1 MGADEAVDLFARE
14 LPVVVEIGDHR
25 FHEWFAELDR
35 PLLVA
40 QAIEQDGERKLL
52 RAVALVAPLETE
64 SGEPLDLVVLV
75 ELCAADRYDETIDR
89 ALALVDAHGSYRQGC
104 AGKTFHIVHQLVAGA
119 RRGLGVALGDR
130 ACLIGVQP
138 RTERQ
143 IRRLAIVHVPK
154 APRQAL

>member
-1 MGADEAVDLFARE
+1 MGADEGVDLFARE
-14 LPVVVEIGDHR
+14 RPVVVEIGDHR

-75 ELCAADRYDETIDR
+75 ELCAVDRYDETIDR
-89 ALALVDAHGSYRQGC
+89 ALA
-104 AGKTFHIVHQLVAGA
+104 
-119 RRGLGVALGDR
+119 LGVALGDR

-154 APRQAL
+154 AP